1 MIPTRDAAIERL
13 HHFLPRAGAKYA
25 SHRNFDHGPSDRSN
39 ISMLS
44 PYLRHRLITEEEVT
58 KAVLEEHSA
67 RNAEKFLQEVA
78 WRTYWKGWLE
88 MRPAV
93 WADYQSDL
101 LSLPRD
107 RAYQQAIEGRSGID
121 CFDAWTRELITEG
134 YLHNHT
140 RMWFA
145 SIWIFTLR
153 LPWQLGA
160 DFFMQHLMDADP
172 ASNTLS
178 WRWVAGLHTPG
189 KHYLARA
196 WNIEKFTLGRFNP
209 TGQLNESAAALP
221 LDRSYERETLTIAEN
236 PRLSGRVGLLIS
248 PDDLSPAPAE
258 LGLIASTAILKPDDP
273 TPFLKG
279 AILDT
284 QQRLGAELLEGN
296 HSAALANWIAREKI
310 DHIVCA
316 RPTIGPWRDLAEN
329 LGHPIQY
336 FVSSWDRTLWPK
348 ATAGFF
354 KLKKS
359 LPDLHRSLCE
369 KTQPEL
375 F

>member
-1 MIPTRDAAIERL
+1 MIPTRAAAIERL
-13 HHFLPRAGAKYA
+13 HDFLPRAGAKYA

-44 PYLRHRLITEEEVT
+44 PYLRHRLITEEEVS
-58 KAVLEEHSA
+58 KAVLEKHSA
-67 RNAEKFLQEVA
+67 RAAEKFLQEVA

-93 WADYQSDL
+93 WSDYQNDL

-107 RAYQQAIEGRSGID
+107 RAYQQAIEGRSGIN
-121 CFDAWTRELITEG
+121 CFDAWTRELIEHG

-160 DFFMQHLMDADP
+160 DFFMQHLLDADP

-196 WNIEKFTLGRFNP
+196 WNIEKLTQGRFNP
-209 TGQLNESAAALP
+209 TGQLNESATSLP
-221 LDRSYERETLTIAEN
+221 LDRSYEREPLSIDED
-236 PRLSGRVGLLIS
+236 PRPAGRVGLLIS
-248 PDDLSPAPAE
+248 PDDLSPAPTE
-258 LGLIASTAILKPDDP
+258 LGPITSTAILKPGDP
-273 TPFLKG
+273 TPFLQG
-279 AILDT
+279 AILDI
-284 QQRLGAELLEGN
+284 QQRLGTELLEGD
-296 HSAALANWIAREKI
+296 HAVALANWVTREKI
-310 DHIVCA
+310 DHVICA
-316 RPTIGPWRDLAEN
+316 RPTIGPWRGLIQT
-329 LGHPIQY
+329 LGHPINY
-336 FVSSWDRTLWPK
+336 FVRSWDRTLWPK

-359 LPDLHRSLCE
+359 LPELHRSLHE
-369 KTQPEL
+369 AAQPEL